1 MNGTT
6 THRTDS
12 FVTFRID
19 IFQKSAN
26 SFVSR
31 VRERSSEDL
40 VPNHSE
46 EIQLASDLL
55 DHG

>member
-46 EIQLASDLL
+46 EIQLASDLS